1 MNSRERVLAAIN
13 HIQPDKIPIDLGSN
27 PSSGISAIAYDNLKK
42 HLGMN
47 HPTLVYDVVQ
57 QLAQPDQE
65 IIDHFGL
72 DIIDIGRAF
81 NTGENDWYEYTL
93 ANGGSAFYP
102 VWYKPQK
109 AADGSWFTTDE
120 NNLMLSRMPNG
131 ATFFDQTFFPYFD
144 EFPKDYAKLPEAM
157 QKVMWVRHAHSPWDH
172 AGEENFWQ
180 QLREKALFLKENT
193 DKALFLSAGSNLFE
207 FGTMLRRMD
216 NFFMDLLMNQDEVA
230 RLVDVMME
238 MHLATLEKVC
248 NAVGDIVDVVRF
260 GDDLGMTTGP
270 FMDIET
276 YRLLFKPHHKRL
288 CDFVKKNSN
297 MKIMLHSCGSIY
309 QYIPDLIE
317 CGYDILNP
325 VQTNCLDMEPQKLK
339 NEFGNEITF
348 WGGGIDTASVLN
360 NATPEAVRKH
370 VLNRC
375 EIFSKGGGFVF
386 NTVHNIMPD
395 VPPENIIAMFSA
407 VKEFN
412 GEDLI
417 PK

>member
-1 MNSRERVLAAIN
+1 MTSRERVLTSIN
-13 HIQPDKIPIDLGSN
+13 HKQPDKIPVDMGSN
-27 PSSGISAIAYDNLKK
+27 PSSGISAIAYDNLKNF
-42 HLGMN
+42 LGMD
-47 HPTLVYDVVQ
+47 HPTRVYDVVQ

-65 IIDHFGL
+65 MIDFFGL

-81 NTGENDWYEYTL
+81 NTDDNDWYDYTL
-93 ANGGSAFYP
+93 AKGGTAQYP
-102 VWYKPQK
+102 VWFKPQL
-109 AADGSWFTTDE
+109 ADDGSWYTTDE
-120 NNLMLSRMPNG
+120 NGVMLSKMPIG
-131 ATFFDQTFFPYFD
+131 ATFFDQTYFPYL
-144 EFPKDYAKLPEAM
+144 EGFPPDYSGLPEAM

-172 AGEENFWQ
+172 AHEDDFWE
-180 QLREKALFLKENT
+180 QLRTKALYLKENT

-216 NFFMDLLMNQDEVA
+216 NFFMDLLMNQEEVA
-230 RLVDVMME
+230 KMIDALME

-248 NAVGDIVDVVRF
+248 NAVGDVVDIVRF

-270 FMDIET
+270 FMDIDT

-288 CDFVKKNSN
+288 CDYVKEHSN

-339 NEFGNEITF
+339 NEFGKDITF
-348 WGGGIDTASVLN
+348 WGGGVDTAKTLN
-360 NATPEAVRKH
+360 SGTPEEVRKQ
-370 VLNRC
+370 VLERC
-375 EIFSKGGGFVF
+375 EIFSKDGGFVF

-395 VPPENIIAMFSA
+395 VPPENIVAMFNA

-412 GEDLI
+412 GEN
-417 PK
+417 